1 MTAARYDHIIELP
14 KTARV
19 DSNVDSKHIAQEWLS
34 SLEVIFR
41 SGDFS
46 HIKDI
51 FNEDS
56 WWRDIISL
64 QWDFRTIHGRGD
76 IERFL
81 IENRAHE
88 PIACF
93 KLQEDGHFQP
103 KLEIVKEDTGFA
115 WISSLF
121 HFETRIGR
129 GSGVLRLTQEEPGQW
144 KAFSVYTSLQELKGF
159 EEPLGERRAYGTL
172 DSMPGGVENGTWLER
187 RQRQLDFLDHE
198 PEVLVIGAGQ
208 SGLNLGARLQSLGI
222 STLIVEKNDRVG
234 DNWRNR
240 YRTLVTHDPAEFT
253 HTAYL
258 PFPKNWPQFTPK
270 DKLADWFENYAS
282 IMELNVWTK
291 TQMKNTIY
299 EDSKGQWTIDL
310 IRDGKP
316 RTVRPHHVVF
326 CTGHAGEPLIPSFP
340 GQNDFKGTIY
350 HGSQHEDA
358 SQYDVKGKKVLVVGT
373 GNSGHDISE
382 NFYQNGAEVTMLQR
396 SGTYVLTLDKGVFI
410 LHEGMHCEN
419 GPPTEQ
425 SDIVGES
432 LPFPVQFALNID
444 MTKRIAHEEKENIEG
459 LERVGFKFEWGI
471 DRSGI
476 ARLYYTRGGGY
487 YVDVGCSKLIIDG
500 KIKMHQ
506 SPGGITGFTSDAVVL
521 KDGTHLN
528 ADIVVLATGYD
539 NMKTTVQKVMGD
551 KVAERCNDVWDLDV
565 EGELN
570 SIWRPSGH
578 PNFWFMG
585 GNLALCR
592 IYSKYLALQ
601 IKAAEEGLRP
611 STIPN

>member
-1 MTAARYDHIIELP
+1 MTAARYDHIIDLP
-14 KTARV
+14 TTAPV
-19 DSNVDSKHIAQEWLS
+19 DSVVDPHQIAEKWLGK
-34 SLEVIFR
+34 LESIFED
-41 SGDFS
+41 GDFS
-46 HIKDI
+46 QIKDI
-51 FNEDS
+51 FNKDS

-64 QWDFRTIHGRGD
+64 QWDFRTIHGNER
-76 IERFL
+76 IEQFL
-81 IENRAHE
+81 RQNQSLG
-88 PIACF
+88 PITSF
-93 KLQEDGHFQP
+93 KLEETGHFKP
-103 KLEIVKEDTGFA
+103 KLEVVKKDTGFA

-129 GSGVLRLTQEEPGQW
+129 GSGVLRLTQEKPGEW

-159 EEPLGERRAYGTL
+159 EEPLGTKRAYGTL
-172 DSMPGGVENGTWLER
+172 DSMPGGIEKGTWLER
-187 RQRQLDFLDHE
+187 RQRQLDFLDDE
-198 PEVLVIGAGQ
+198 PQVLVIGAGQ
-208 SGLNLGARLQSLGI
+208 SGLNIGARLQSLGV
-222 STLIVEKNDRVG
+222 STLIVERNDRVG
-234 DNWRNR
+234 DNWRHR

-282 IMELNVWTK
+282 IMELNIWTK
-291 TQMKNTIY
+291 TKVTNTSY
-299 EDSKGQWTIDL
+299 EDVRGEWTVDIV
-310 IRDGKP
+310 RDGKP

-340 GQNDFKGTIY
+340 GQTGFKGTVY

-358 SQYDVKGKKVLVVGT
+358 SKYDVQGKKVVVVGT

-382 NFYQNGAEVTMLQR
+382 NFCQNGAEVTMLQR

-444 MTKRIAHEEKENIEG
+444 MTQRIADEERETIEG
-459 LERVGFKFEWGI
+459 LQRAGFKLEWGI
-471 DRSGI
+471 DGSGI

-500 KIKMHQ
+500 KIKVHQ
-506 SPGGITGFTSDAVVL
+506 SPEGISGFTPDAVVL

-528 ADIVVLATGYD
+528 ADVVVLATGYD
-539 NMKTTVQKVMGD
+539 NMKTTVQKVMGN
-551 KVAERCNDVWDLDV
+551 KVADRCNDVWDLDE

-570 SIWRPSGH
+570 AIWRPSGH

-601 IKAAEEGLRP
+601 IKAAEEGLMP
-611 STIPN
+611 SSIPN

>member
-1 MTAARYDHIIELP
+1 MTAAHYDHIIELP
-14 KTARV
+14 KTSPV
-19 DSNVDSKHIAQEWLS
+19 DSPVDSKQIAQDWLS
-34 SLEVIFR
+34 RLELIFQ
-41 SGDFS
+41 SGNFS
-46 HIKDI
+46 QIEDI

-64 QWDFRTIHGRGD
+64 QWDFRTIHGREN

-81 IENRAHE
+81 QANRAHG
-88 PIACF
+88 PISCF

-115 WISSLF
+115 WVSSLF

-129 GSGVLRLTQEEPGQW
+129 GSGVLRLTQEEPGKW

-159 EEPLGERRAYGTL
+159 EEPLGENRAYGTL
-172 DSMPGGVENGTWLER
+172 DSMPGGVEKGTWFER
-187 RQRQLDFLDHE
+187 RQRQLDFLDDE

-282 IMELNVWTK
+282 IMELNIWTK
-291 TQMKNTIY
+291 TQVKSSTY

-310 IRDGKP
+310 VRDGKP

-340 GQNDFKGTIY
+340 GQDDFKGTVY

-444 MTKRIAHEEKENIEG
+444 MTKRIANEERENIEG
-459 LERVGFKFEWGI
+459 LERAGFKFEWGI

-506 SPGGITGFTSDAVVL
+506 SPGGITGFARDAVVL

-539 NMKTTVQKVMGD
+539 NMKTTVQKVMGS
-551 KVAERCNDVWDLDV
+551 KVAERCNDFWDLDV

-601 IKAAEEGLRP
+601 IKAAVEGLRP
-611 STIPN
+611 SSIPN